1 MDVDV
6 VIKGTGRYT
15 PDRVF
20 TNEDFE
26 KVLDTSDEWITTRTG
41 IKSRHF
47 VSPGETCS
55 LLGERA
61 AQRILDS
68 AGARAEDIELIIV
81 PTVTPERV
89 FPATASIIQGRIGA
103 SKAAC
108 FDLNAACCG
117 FIYALATAYNYLRSG
132 MYHNALVIGS
142 EIMTSMANY
151 TNRNTCVLFGD
162 AAAGLYLEAVPSTG
176 EKRGIRH
183 FVLGSDGTL
192 IDILYQYAGGS
203 AAPATIDTVLKE
215 QHYIY
220 MEGQEVFK
228 HAVRRMDQ
236 TVRDVIA
243 KDGVEPSEVD
253 WFLGHQANQRIIQ
266 STQRRLGVSEEKVY
280 LNIERYGNTTSA
292 SIPLCIDELKEEGK
306 LKPGDK
312 VVLFSFGAGLTWASC
327 YLIWG
332 S

>member
-6 VIKGTGRYT
+6 VIKGTGRYA

-26 KVLDTSDEWITTRTG
+26 KLLDTSDEWITTRTG

-61 AQRILDS
+61 VWRILENANANPD
-68 AGARAEDIELIIV
+68 EVELIIV

-103 SKAAC
+103 AKAAC

-117 FIYALATAYNYLRSG
+117 FIYALNTAYSYLRSG
-132 MYHNALVIGS
+132 QYRNALVVGS

-151 TNRNTCVLFGD
+151 TDRNTCVLFGD
-162 AAAGLYLEAVPSTG
+162 AAAGVFLEAVPAAG
-176 EKRGIRH
+176 DKRGLRQ
-183 FVLGSDGTL
+183 FVLGSDGNL
-192 IDILYQYAGGS
+192 IDILYQFAGGS
-203 AAPATIDTVLKE
+203 AAPATLETVLNE
-215 QHYIY
+215 QHYIH

-228 HAVRRMDQ
+228 HAVRRMEQ

-243 KDGVEPSEVD
+243 KDGVEPAEVN

-266 STQRRLGVSEEKVY
+266 STQRRLGVPPEKVY
-280 LNIERYGNTTSA
+280 INIQRYGNTTSA
-292 SIPLCIDELKEEGK
+292 SIPLCLDELNEEGK

-312 VVLFSFGAGLTWASC
+312 IVLFSFGAGLTWASC

-332 S
+332 T